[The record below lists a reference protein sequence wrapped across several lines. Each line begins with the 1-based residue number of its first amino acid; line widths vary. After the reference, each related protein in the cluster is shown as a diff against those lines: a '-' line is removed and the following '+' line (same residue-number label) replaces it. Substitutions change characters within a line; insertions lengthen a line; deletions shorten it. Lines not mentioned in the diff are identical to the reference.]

1 MVLIF
6 VFIAKKKIS
15 LKNKSII
22 ISVLIINCINLI
34 LQSTLLINFS
44 GPFKNLSP
52 TEYSLKVMSVNIRFK
67 NENFEAIN
75 NLIKEENADVL
86 VLIELS
92 SQIYGKIKDTINA
105 EYPYKSKISSFY
117 GYSQIFSKFPVMS
130 SADISASANNIGYL
144 KAEITATNFL
154 LDNSDMFKIDNN
166 IKLLSAEE
174 GNDEWYI

>member
-1 MVLIF
+1 MPLVAFMLLWLLRTTWFGELFWSFFLHIIIIYLIYMVLIF

-75 NLIKEENADVL
+75 NLINTDIIIDLFLREIFFFA
-86 VLIELS
+86 
-92 SQIYGKIKDTINA
+92 IKT
-105 EYPYKSKISSFY
+105 
-117 GYSQIFSKFPVMS
+117 
-130 SADISASANNIGYL
+130 
-144 KAEITATNFL
+144 
-154 LDNSDMFKIDNN
+154 N
-166 IKLLSAEE
+166 IKT
-174 GNDEWYI
+174 I